1 MDDILSVEHL
11 SKTYRHKTAV
21 KDVCFSIRSGEIVG
35 LLGGNG
41 AGKTTTI
48 DMILGIVTPTT
59 GSIRILGKDF
69 KTQKS
74 DILGRINFVAPYA
87 QLPSNLTVRQNL
99 MVFSH
104 LYNVPQPGQRVE
116 MLLKEFDLVHMAQ
129 VKAGLLSSGE
139 QSRLGLAKALI
150 NKPLLLLLDEPT
162 ASLDPHTSDVIRKK
176 LKKYTEDTG
185 AAILWTSHDMFEV
198 EMVCDRVFF
207 IKEGS
212 IILEG
217 SPKNLPQLHGAKNL
231 QELFVVLAN
240 QDSLFS
246 TS

>member
-1 MDDILSVEHL
+1 
-11 SKTYRHKTAV
+11 
-21 KDVCFSIRSGEIVG
+21 
-35 LLGGNG
+35 
-41 AGKTTTI
+41 
-48 DMILGIVTPTT
+48 
-59 GSIRILGKDF
+59 
-69 KTQKS
+69 
-74 DILGRINFVAPYA
+74 
-87 QLPSNLTVRQNL
+87 
-99 MVFSH
+99 
-104 LYNVPQPGQRVE
+104 
-116 MLLKEFDLVHMAQ
+116 
-129 VKAGLLSSGE
+129 
-139 QSRLGLAKALI
+139 
-150 NKPLLLLLDEPT
+150 LLLDEPT

-240 QDSLFS
+240 QDSLFP